1 MSSGRKC
8 TFLPGW
14 MALTMSFKKSLKFD
28 FIPCRKGLRGRGT
41 QRIHIQ
47 EREIKRDSGETRSS
61 VYLHLTDVG

>member
-1 MSSGRKC
+1 MY
-8 TFLPGW
+8 FLTWLDGFNNV
-14 MALTMSFKKSLKFD
+14 LKKSLKFD